1 MSGDKA
7 RGEIRFQGAGVSP
20 GIAQGAIHVVRDDLD
35 DVARYRIEP
44 AQIANEI
51 GRFEAALIQTRT
63 QILEMQQK
71 IAESIGAKDA
81 GIFDAHLL
89 VVEDR
94 TLIDEVLRKLE
105 ADLCNVE
112 WVFQE
117 VATNYAE
124 TLSKIDDPY
133 LRERALDIEDVTKR
147 VIRNLQG
154 KAPKAFLAL
163 TEPHILVAH
172 NLTPSD
178 AATMNSERVLGIATD
193 LGSRTSHTA
202 IMARSLN
209 IPAIVGL
216 HNATEKLET
225 GQHVLLDGTD
235 GLLIVNPTPETFARY
250 GELESKR
257 VQITQKL
264 AELRETKSTTRD
276 GRHIVLSANIEL
288 PGDVDA
294 VAANGAEGIGLYR
307 TEFLYLNR
315 TTLPTEDEQYETY
328 RKVAERVSPDPLIIR
343 TFDLGGD
350 KLAPGAADVGDE
362 LNPFLGWRAIRFC
375 LENIDI
381 FKTQLRAILRA
392 SAVGNVKI
400 MFPMISG
407 VGELRRALSVLAE
420 CKEELRRTG
429 STFSDTTEVGAM
441 IEIPSAALSADI
453 LAREVDFFSIGT
465 NDLIQY
471 AIAVD
476 RVNERIAHLYEPTH
490 PAVLRLLKMI
500 ADAARAN
507 DIWVGVCGEMAGDIA
522 LIPLLLGLGMD
533 ELSAG
538 ATLVPRVKRAV
549 QSLTIQE
556 CRQLV
561 DEALE
566 LQTPSEILAR
576 CLELAGKRYGDLLG

>member
-1 MSGDKA
+1 MSDNA
-7 RGEIRFQGAGVSP
+7 RREIQFQGAGVSP

-35 DVARYRIEP
+35 DVARYHIE
-44 AQIANEI
+44 ASQITNEI
-51 GRFEAALIQTRT
+51 GRFETALIQTRV

-94 TLIDEVLRKLE
+94 TLIDEVLRKLQT
-105 ADLCNVE
+105 DLCNVE

-117 VATNYAE
+117 VASGYAE

-133 LRERALDIEDVTKR
+133 LRERALDIQDVTKR

-154 KAPKAFLAL
+154 KAPKTFLAL

-178 AATMNSERVLGIATD
+178 TATINRERVLGIATD

-216 HNATEKLET
+216 HDVTEKLET
-225 GQHVLLDGTD
+225 GQHVLLDGTN
-235 GLLIVNPTPETFARY
+235 GLLIVDPTPEMLAHY
-250 GELESKR
+250 GEIESRR
-257 VQITQKL
+257 VKVVTQLK
-264 AELRETKSTTRD
+264 ELRETKSTTRD

-315 TTLPTEDEQYETY
+315 NTLPTEDEQYEVY
-328 RKVAERVSPDPLIIR
+328 RKVAECVSPDPLIIR

-350 KLAPGAADVGDE
+350 KLASGTVDVSDE

-375 LENIDI
+375 LENIPI

-407 VGELRRALSVLAE
+407 LDELRRAVSILNE

-429 STFSDTTEVGAM
+429 STFGDATEVGAM
-441 IEIPSAALSADI
+441 IEIPSAAISADI

-471 AIAVD
+471 ALAVD
-476 RVNERIAHLYEPTH
+476 RVNERIAHLYAPTH

-500 ADAARAN
+500 ADAGHAN

-533 ELSAG
+533 ELSAS

-549 QSLTIQE
+549 QSLTIAE

-566 LQTPSEILAR
+566 LQMPSEILER
-576 CLELAGKRYGDLLG
+576 CLELANQRYGDLLG